1 MDMIILGCGGSAG
14 VPMLGGPDGAG
25 DWGECDPTEPR
36 NRRTRA
42 SVLIDDGPGRR
53 LLVDTGPDLRAQ
65 FLAQRIGMIDA
76 VVYTH
81 AHADHIL
88 GLDELRAINRI
99 INGPIPVYG
108 TAEVLEEIRTRFDY
122 AFRPWTPPGI
132 FRPILDVNTI
142 ALPSTQ
148 VVAGMEVQFFAQTHG
163 RIETLGLRAGPMAYC
178 TDVAELD
185 EHALAVLRGVD
196 TWVVDCFQRATHPSH
211 GWLECVLAW
220 RDVIR
225 PRRTVLTHMGPDMDW
240 AWMQAN
246 LPAGVEA
253 AYDGLRLSA

>member
-1 MDMIILGCGGSAG
+1 M
-14 VPMLGGPDGAG
+14 
-25 DWGECDPTEPR
+25 
-36 NRRTRA
+36 
-42 SVLIDDGPGRR
+42 LIDDGPGRR

-148 VVAGMEVQFFAQTHG
+148 VVAGMEVQFFCPDPWPD
-163 RIETLGLRAGPMAYC
+163 RNAGPA
-178 TDVAELD
+178 
-185 EHALAVLRGVD
+185 RGADGLLHRCCRTRRARPGRAARVD